1 MLFFHEEEADSGE
14 EGYVEQVSLL
24 LSVNPN
30 DTGQEPF
37 RLGSNEIRPEPV
49 INGMLFDETVNGT
62 SIRGEIGGVSVGVFE
77 EPEQIVGEFW
87 GHVVD
92 VNPKGKGHRVVRI
105 REEPVHLGVKNGVVE
120 LLRHVVVLG
129 FVAGRCV
136 VVFEGRL
143 SVGEEEVVEG
153 GQERG
158 FGIGNVEML
167 RGRRGAERREREEE

>member
-1 MLFFHEEEADSGE
+1 M
-14 EGYVEQVSLL
+14 LL
-24 LSVNPN
+24 LGPI
-30 DTGQEPF
+30 P
-37 RLGSNEIRPEPV
+37 I
-49 INGMLFDETVNGT
+49 
-62 SIRGEIGGVSVGVFE
+62 VFE
-77 EPEQIVGEFW
+77 EPEQIVGEFG

-167 RGRRGAERREREEE
+167 RGRRGAERREREEGGARGGAEWGPFGYRAIQAGVPARQGVGFRVRQEALQTGRGSVQIPTVKL

>member
-1 MLFFHEEEADSGE
+1 MK
-14 EGYVEQVSLL
+14 EGTY
-24 LSVNPN
+24 
-30 DTGQEPF
+30 
-37 RLGSNEIRPEPV
+37 
-49 INGMLFDETVNGT
+49 LFDETVNGT

-77 EPEQIVGEFW
+77 EPEQIVGEFG